1 MLAKLDAATETIEN
15 ELENFRFHA
24 AAHALYDLVWSDFC
38 DWFVEAEK
46 VPMRAGG
53 ADKERALAVLDYA
66 LFRILKLLHPFMPF
80 ITEEL
85 AHRMGFVEEG
95 KFLMFEEFPTTGS
108 GRSDAAL
115 ATVTD
120 GKFELVRAGR
130 FLRSSYNLPDGKK
143 LNFHIKAANAEMEAF
158 LNAETAAL
166 KSLLN
171 ANEIEISLDA
181 FDAEGRGAAAS
192 QTGVCGVISLPL
204 ADLIDID
211 AEVARLK
218 KQMADLE
225 KWINGTKGRLANEKF
240 VNSAP
245 AQVVADTRSK
255 LAELE
260 QKAAETEK
268 LLAVLSK

>member
-1 MLAKLDAATETIEN
+1 
-15 ELENFRFHA
+15 
-24 AAHALYDLVWSDFC
+24 
-38 DWFVEAEK
+38 VEAEK

-53 ADKERALAVLDYA
+53 EEKERALAVLDYA

-95 KFLMFEEFPTTGS
+95 KFLMYEEFPTVGS
-108 GRSDAAL
+108 GRSNAEKAVLTDA
-115 ATVTD
+115 
-120 GKFELVRAGR
+120 KFELIRAGR

-143 LNFHIKAANAEMEAF
+143 LNFHVKAANDEMASFLTAELAS
-158 LNAETAAL
+158 L

-171 ANEIEISLDA
+171 ANEIEISTEA
-181 FDAEGRGAAAS
+181 FDTAAHGAGAG
-192 QTGVCGVISLPL
+192 QTVVCGVITLPL

-225 KWINGTKGRLANEKF
+225 KWIAGTKGRLANEKF

-260 QKAAETEK
+260 QKAEETQK

>member
-1 MLAKLDAATETIEN
+1 
-15 ELENFRFHA
+15 
-24 AAHALYDLVWSDFC
+24 
-38 DWFVEAEK
+38 
-46 VPMRAGG
+46 
-53 ADKERALAVLDYA
+53 
-66 LFRILKLLHPFMPF
+66 MPF

-95 KFLMFEEFPTTGS
+95 KFLMYEDFPTCGS

-115 ATVTD
+115 AVNTD
-120 GKFELVRAGR
+120 AKFELIRAGR

-143 LNFHIKAANAEMEAF
+143 LNFHVKAANAEMETF
-158 LNAETAAL
+158 LKAEISSL

-171 ANEIEISLDA
+171 ANEIEITCEA
-181 FDAEGRGAAAS
+181 FDAAVRGAAAS
-192 QTGVCGVISLPL
+192 QTVVCGVISLPL

-218 KQMADLE
+218 KQLADLE

-240 VNSAP
+240 VSSAP

-260 QKAAETEK
+260 QKAAETQK
-268 LLAVLSK
+268 LLAVLGK